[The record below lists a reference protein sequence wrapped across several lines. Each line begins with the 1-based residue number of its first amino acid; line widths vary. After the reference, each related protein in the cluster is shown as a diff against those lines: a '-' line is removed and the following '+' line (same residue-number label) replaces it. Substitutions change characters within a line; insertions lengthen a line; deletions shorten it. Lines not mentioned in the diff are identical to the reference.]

1 MKNILFCFIA
11 VSLLLIGCKSNSATD
26 DNVRISNKTNKNIVC
41 LLGYNYPDLSFNFT
55 NKQAVLAKM
64 DKFEIDGGQSK
75 AIDTLGLCNKEIWDK
90 HIKDGSM
97 LMLFVFD
104 KDKFASSDKLEDAL
118 LERYYFSFIQLMKT
132 NGLITIK

>member
-1 MKNILFCFIA
+1 MKNIIFYFIA
-11 VSLLLIGCKSNSATD
+11 ASLLLIGCKRNSATD
-26 DNVRISNKTNKNIVC
+26 DNVRISNKTSKNIVC
-41 LLGYNYPDLSFNFT
+41 LLGYNYPDLSFSFT
-55 NKQAVLAKM
+55 NKQVVLAKM
-64 DKFEIDGGQSK
+64 DKFEVDGGQSK

-104 KDKFASSDKLEDAL
+104 KDKLASADKLEDAL

>member
-1 MKNILFCFIA
+1 MKTLITCL
-11 VSLLLIGCKSNSATD
+11 VTLTLLIAGCKSNSAAD
-26 DNVRISNKTNKNIVC
+26 DNVKISNKTNKNIVC
-41 LLGYNYPDLSFNFT
+41 LLGYNYPDLSFSFT
-55 NKQAVLAKM
+55 NKQAVLAKL
-64 DKFEIDGGQSK
+64 DKFEVDGGQSK

-104 KDKFASSDKLEDAL
+104 KNKLASADKLEDAL

>member
-1 MKNILFCFIA
+1 MKKTLLFIVTF
-11 VSLLLIGCKSNSATD
+11 SLLLAGCKSSSTTD
-26 DNVRISNKTNKNIVC
+26 DNIRISNKTDKNIVC

-55 NKQAVLAKM
+55 SKQAILAKM
-64 DKFEIDGGQSK
+64 DKFEVDGGQSK

-104 KDKFASSDKLEDAL
+104 KDKLASSDKLEDAL